1 MRSKCLWAAAL
12 VLSGAAW
19 GPYASAAE
27 AGGFSS
33 TSIHALYGEG
43 FKFQADKQATLTVEH
58 FRTLPGG
65 DVFGFVDLPAQVG
78 SGERPRAY
86 GEAYVRLSGE
96 AFVGRKPSFGPV
108 RDIGLSSGVN
118 AGEKTFAVMAG
129 PQINLGA
136 PGFKVLQAALY
147 AYKADGP
154 APLTHQASLVWEAP
168 ITLSPRVRLKFRGFA
183 DWIGSQG
190 AHADEQLITQ
200 PQLVLDAG
208 ALAGKPGRVF
218 LGTEWKVWKN
228 KYGVSG
234 VDESVAQALV
244 TVRL

>member
-12 VLSGAAW
+12 VLSGVAW
-19 GPYASAAE
+19 SPCASAAE

-33 TSIHALYGEG
+33 THVHALYGEG
-43 FKFQADKQATLTVEH
+43 FKFQADKQATVTVEH
-58 FRTLPGG
+58 FRTIRGG

-96 AFVGRKPSFGPV
+96 ALAGRKLSFGPV
-108 RDIGLSSGVN
+108 RDVGLSSGVN
-118 AGEKTFAVMAG
+118 VGEKTFAAMTG
-129 PQINLGA
+129 PQVNLAA

-147 AYKADGP
+147 AYKADGG

-190 AHADEQLITQ
+190 AYADEQLITQ

-208 ALAGKPGRVF
+208 ALAGKPGRIFV
-218 LGTEWKVWKN
+218 GTEWKVWKN